1 MCVCRFRCRLAFS
14 SLSNRTVHH
23 ESNEVLF
30 WFPHTGLHIQLGLSY
45 QNFNRP
51 VNNQTSAI
59 KYENMEALC
68 NILECTPNDL
78 FYEYYRHGYGR
89 CEAPDENERT
99 ENGEK

>member
-1 MCVCRFRCRLAFS
+1 MTLR
-14 SLSNRTVHH
+14 
-23 ESNEVLF
+23 VLDILKEKGKTKY
-30 WFPHTGLHIQLGLSY
+30 WLYIQLGLSY
-45 QNFNRP
+45 QNFNRL